1 MRQSILIAFPFAVLF
16 AVGCAGPA
24 RYVTK
29 QGAEGVVS
37 VPDDSN
43 RWPHYYRNQAVDLIQ
58 KHVGGD
64 YEIVKEEQVVT
75 GQVTKND
82 QHIDREEQPHII
94 PWMAKETQR
103 VQNTAT
109 TTDVTEWRIT
119 YRKRT
124 GPSVGASTV
133 VPAGGVPLPPP
144 QMP

>member
-1 MRQSILIAFPFAVLF
+1 MRRSLVFVVLL
-16 AVGCAGPA
+16 AAGCAGPA
-24 RYVTK
+24 RYVSK

-43 RWPHYYRNQAVDLIQ
+43 RWPHYYRNQAVDLIE
-58 KHVGGD
+58 KHVGPD

-82 QHIDREEQPHII
+82 QNIDREEQPHII
-94 PWMAKETQR
+94 PWMSRERER
-103 VQNTAT
+103 VTNTAT

-119 YRKRT
+119 YRKRN
-124 GPSVGASTV
+124 GPSVGASAV
-133 VPAGGVPLPPP
+133 VPAGGAVALPPP